1 MSRVKFGQTT
11 YVTSFHK
18 LWPHLM
24 FSLNSQEKKVLI
36 FIAIAALIG
45 IGLKFY
51 QKHIGSTPKISDLNT
66 ATYNQASKININTAS
81 EEDLIKIPGIGPE
94 FASRIIEY
102 RQTQGPFSDIEDLK
116 KVKGIGE
123 KKFEAIKEFITLGEL
138 K

>member
-1 MSRVKFGQTT
+1 M
-11 YVTSFHK
+11 
-18 LWPHLM
+18 L
-24 FSLNSQEKKVLI
+24 SLNSQEKKVLV
-36 FIAIAALIG
+36 FIAAAALVG

-66 ATYNQASKININTAS
+66 ATYNQASKININTAA

-94 FASRIIEY
+94 LASRIIEY